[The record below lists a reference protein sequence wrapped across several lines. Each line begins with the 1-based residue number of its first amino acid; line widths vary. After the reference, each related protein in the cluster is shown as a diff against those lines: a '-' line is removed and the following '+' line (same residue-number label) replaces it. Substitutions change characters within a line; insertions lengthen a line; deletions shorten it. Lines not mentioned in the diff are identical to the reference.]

1 MKELSMILGVGF
13 VLGPCLGLAE
23 AAPTTRPEPLQ
34 SPPEA
39 DWLPLDLIANT
50 NAEAVCQKDFDKAK
64 GFVVINENLLSGT
77 TLLTFRI
84 QHALP
89 NMVHSIWLRAASPI
103 TGAAATPAAPTTAL
117 DDLAPFT
124 PPAAGT
130 TIGANAFS
138 TNAAGNATFTTELD
152 FLLSDGFY
160 PFPQGDSPIE
170 SAPFTL
176 RVISHCTDGL
186 IPGLLPGTHEP
197 NFQVSLE
204 L

>member
-1 MKELSMILGVGF
+1 MILGVG
-13 VLGPCLGLAE
+13 VALGTCLGLAQ
-23 AAPTTRPEPLQ
+23 AAPTTEQVPLQ
-34 SPPEA
+34 SPPGA
-39 DWLPLDLIANT
+39 DWIPLDLIANAQ
-50 NAEAVCQKDFDKAK
+50 AEALCQTDFDKAK
-64 GFVVINENLLSGT
+64 AFVVINENLLSGT
-77 TLLTFRI
+77 TMLTFHV
-84 QHALP
+84 QHAVPSMLY
-89 NMVHSIWLRAASPI
+89 SIWLRAASPI

-130 TIGANAFS
+130 TSGANAFS

-160 PFPQGDSPIE
+160 PFPQGDSPIQ
-170 SAPFTL
+170 SQPFTF

-186 IPGLLPGTHEP
+186 IHGLLPGTHEP